1 DWSSDVCSSDLEF
14 LIKKKLFAKIAT
26 VALATPLFFVNS
38 GTGTVNAAESSTMVG
53 YNCTGKA
60 AGIIDV
66 DLDMDVNIHASVP
79 DSVKPGEEFTIEE
92 SYSDIELDLVDQ
104 NVVKETA
111 NPLEGNVSTF
121 DFEFDNAVETESG
134 DDVINMVEEGEELEF
149 GPIDFA
155 DDAESVGFTVP
166 EGDKL
171 SVDLTAGESGDVE
184 VTAGEIKNTVYANHA
199 LIGDIDVDVTC

>member
-1 DWSSDVCSSDLEF
+1 
-14 LIKKKLFAKIAT
+14 
-26 VALATPLFFVNS
+26 TPLFFVTI
-38 GTGTVNAAESSTMVG
+38 GTVTVNAAVSWTMVG
-53 YNCTGKA
+53 YNGTGKT

-79 DSVKPGEEFTIEE
+79 DSVKQGEDFTIVLY
-92 SYSDIELDLVDQ
+92 YSDTKLDLVDQ
-104 NVVKETA
+104 NVVNETA
-111 NPLEGNVSTF
+111 NPLEGNVSKF
-121 DFEFDNAVETESG
+121 DLEFDNAVETESG
-134 DDVINMVEEGEELEF
+134 DDVINMVEEGEELVF

-199 LIGDIDVDVTC
+199 LIGDIDVDVTCIPRDGEDTHLNTIP